1 MKKIKIKKLLR
12 KIIFK
17 QRKVVKDI
25 TSPTIEEN
33 VIFQITD
40 DEEIL
45 SSANSQVH
53 LVKPNS
59 NYDTVGKI
67 RTLADNLYSEE
78 QEKLKNIILL
88 MDTLYLEET
97 FAENVKYLEEIT
109 KQISKIAT
117 NFNPQNK
124 EQIEIKITEKYQ
136 EVIQEAILNKDFEE
150 KILRQ
155 IPAKYIINIFIKKGS
170 SEITDPYKIV
180 AKKVEVEHTKMK
192 ILGHF

>member
-17 QRKVVKDI
+17 QRIAVEDI

-33 VIFQITD
+33 AIFQITD

-45 SSANSQVH
+45 LLANSQVH
-53 LVKPNS
+53 SVKPNS
-59 NYDTVGKI
+59 NYDTVVKI

-109 KQISKIAT
+109 KQISKITT

-155 IPAKYIINIFIKKGS
+155 IPAKYIINIFIKKFCS
-170 SEITDPYKIV
+170 T
-180 AKKVEVEHTKMK
+180 
-192 ILGHF
+192 L

>member
-1 MKKIKIKKLLR
+1 MKEIKIKKLLR
-12 KIIFK
+12 KILFK
-17 QRKVVKDI
+17 QRIVVEDV
-25 TSPTIEEN
+25 TSPTSEEN

-40 DEEIL
+40 DKEIL
-45 SSANSQVH
+45 SSENSQVH
-53 LVKPNS
+53 SVKSNV

-78 QEKLKNIILL
+78 QETIKNIILL

-97 FAENVKYLEEIT
+97 FAENIKYLEEIT
-109 KQISKIAT
+109 KQISKIVT

-136 EVIQEAILNKDFEE
+136 EAIQEAILNKDFEE
-150 KILRQ
+150 NILRQ
-155 IPAKYIINIFIKKGS
+155 IPAKYIINIFIKKDS
-170 SEITDPYKIV
+170 PEITDPYKIV